1 MPNDSNW
8 ISLTCK
14 VILYERL
21 CNKIGFQAMGNIM
34 QLLASRLLS
43 FPQITSLPVSLC
55 GHVYTTNTA
64 TGKGRHHWHMPIPW
78 AGRKQLPSLIQV

>member
-43 FPQITSLPVSLC
+43 FPQITSLHLCPCVATCIPQTQQQVREASLAHAHPL
-55 GHVYTTNTA
+55 GWEK
-64 TGKGRHHWHMPIPW
+64 TG
-78 AGRKQLPSLIQV
+78 SLL